1 MFRCSQVDPD
11 NWDPF
16 MPTGVSGVAHAA
28 GEWGRDGGRAEA
40 DGPAESQTLLINESM
55 VAYG

>member
-1 MFRCSQVDPD
+1 MDPD